1 MVTCVVASHQDSA
14 FDGNG
19 YTLIAFTLKASF
31 QTDRH
36 QIKMHILILEM
47 LCWFVFYIS
56 KDESQAGIPLVGT
69 LISQDTRKCFRNAEL
84 I

>member
-47 LCWFVFYIS
+47 LC
-56 KDESQAGIPLVGT
+56 
-69 LISQDTRKCFRNAEL
+69 
-84 I
+84 